1 LLHTRG
7 RRDLLRLAAG
17 AASAWPAALP
27 AQAPGRVYRI
37 AIVHP
42 SFSPEALRGHRSHTV
57 FLAELGRLGYV
68 EGGNLVVQRY
78 SGEGRT
84 DRYQELARQVAATA
98 PDAVLSISARMTLG
112 FKAVTSTISV
122 VAVAADPLGF
132 GLAAS
137 LARPGGNI
145 TGVVPD
151 AGPDLAG
158 KRLELLHEAV
168 PGATRI
174 FVLSL
179 PVVGT
184 DPRGAGASRGVRAA
198 AARLHVTA
206 TYELLAPPV
215 GEPEYRGAFADMAQ
229 RRANGLIVDDIAEN
243 GTYQGLIIALA
254 REARLPALYPE
265 RTAVERGGLMS
276 YGVAYDD
283 LYRRAAQSMAQILGG
298 AAAGEI
304 PFYQATTFEL
314 ALNRATA
321 ATLGLTLPPT
331 LVALADAVIE

>member
-1 LLHTRG
+1 MRG

-17 AASAWPAALP
+17 AAVAWPAVSH
-27 AQAPGRVYRI
+27 AQALGRTYRI
-37 AIVHP
+37 AVVHP
-42 SFSPEALRGHRSHTV
+42 SFTPEALREHRTQTV

-84 DRYQELARQVAATA
+84 DRYQELARQVAGTA

-112 FKAVTSTISV
+112 FKAVTATVPV

-137 LARPGGNI
+137 LARPGGNV

-158 KRLELLHEAV
+158 KRVELLHEAV
-168 PGATRI
+168 PRATRI

-184 DPRGAGASRGVRAA
+184 DPRGAGASRGVRVA
-198 AARLHVTA
+198 AARLHVSLSFA
-206 TYELLAPPV
+206 LLAPPV
-215 GEPEYRGAFADMAQ
+215 GEREYRGAFADMAQ
-229 RRANGLIVDDIAEN
+229 QRANGLIVDDIAEN
-243 GTYQGLIIALA
+243 ATYQRLIIELA
-254 REARLPALYPE
+254 QSARLPALYPE
-265 RTAVERGGLMS
+265 RSAVERGGLMS

-283 LYRRAAQSMAQILGG
+283 LYRHAAQSMAQILGG
-298 AAAGEI
+298 TAPGEI

-314 ALNRATA
+314 AVNRATA
-321 ATLGLTLPPT
+321 AALGLTLPPN